1 MKKQK
6 RSNKCRRIL
15 SALTAAALSLM
26 TLPVQVSAVS
36 ESIIPGDVN
45 DDGEV
50 TVIDII
56 VLQGYI
62 HGHDNVQIYAPWN
75 ADIDGDGEVDVFDL
89 ALVKRIVLGNGTVIP
104 IKPDDPEPTQPT
116 EPPTVTEGKLYSQ
129 IGLVDPYAN
138 VVAFQ
143 GLLPD
148 GWTVQMQ
155 SNWGLINPYPGQEI
169 VQFVSPDG
177 KASISIASPLIYE
190 EGSDRGYGADLSNF
204 ITLAPYMN
212 ASNYIDYYVQNT
224 YANAEAV
231 GDLEIT
237 EEQQANINAFTEIF
251 ATNGINTAMQ
261 TSRYQITGYGAE
273 GTVARRQF
281 RLGDGYGEIGCAI
294 SEYQYSYTKI
304 ILNVTETWWQILPS
318 FVYTAADKDAFDQY
332 YADYEVIAANGYF
345 TAALYSVQNYVAMQ
359 IYNTIMDYRTEQRIQ
374 ELTGGYST
382 SGTEIT
388 NSDMETQERVFQAW
402 DDYIKDENVYSLS
415 DGSSLRV
422 PTSVDT
428 VAQNGD
434 SVYFGTAGGVPI
446 GYDILTAN

>member
-1 MKKQK
+1 MEKQQ

-15 SALTAAALSLM
+15 SALTAAVLSLI
-26 TLPVQVSAVS
+26 TLPMLVSAVGDT
-36 ESIIPGDVN
+36 IIPGDVN

-62 HGHDNVQIYAPWN
+62 HGHDNVQIYAPKN

-89 ALVKRIVLGNGTVIP
+89 ALAKRIVLGNGTSIP
-104 IKPDDPEPTQPT
+104 IKPTEPDQPT
-116 EPPTVTEGKLYSQ
+116 EPPAVTEGKLYSQ

-143 GLLPD
+143 GLLPE

-177 KASISIASPLIYE
+177 KAAVSIASQLIYE
-190 EGSDRGYGADLSNF
+190 EGSDRGYGADISNF

-212 ASNYIDYYVQNT
+212 ASSYIDYYVQNT
-224 YANAEAV
+224 YANAEAI

-237 EEQQANINAFTEIF
+237 EEQQANINAFTEGF

-261 TSRYQITGYGAE
+261 ASRYQITGYGAE
-273 GTVARRQF
+273 GTVARWQF

-294 SEYQYSYTKI
+294 SAYQYSYTKI
-304 ILNVTETWWQILPS
+304 MLNVTETWWQILPS

-345 TAALYSVQNYVAMQ
+345 TAALYSVQSYVAMQ
-359 IYNTIMDYRTEQRIQ
+359 IYQMMTEYRTEQRIQ
-374 ELTGGYST
+374 ELTGSYSS
-382 SGTEIT
+382 SGIEIT
-388 NSDMETQERVFQAW
+388 SSDMETQERVFQAW
-402 DDYIKDENVYSLS
+402 DDYIKDEDVYSLS

-434 SVYFGTAGGVPI
+434 SVYFGTSGGVPI
-446 GYDILTAN
+446 GYHILTAN